1 VKEACFREREAQL
14 NMENEKH
21 DRCWLWRL
29 GAQVGE
35 KVNFEEV
42 MDFYQSFFPP
52 LFAPMPTS

>member
-1 VKEACFREREAQL
+1 
-14 NMENEKH
+14 MENEKH